1 MKVEMNVSG
10 LNGVL
15 QTLQSLPPEI
25 VSAKGGPV
33 KNALRKAAQVIQK
46 QAKANV
52 RAIVAE
58 PNKDGRPTQ
67 STGALEKAITVT
79 RGKMRGTVKGEKY
92 LVRVPHKL
100 VKYANTKKNQR
111 LGRVG
116 KYYKQ
121 EPPTYYGRML
131 EYGTSKMRPHPW
143 LRPAVEQKGAEAIQ
157 VFTDDLNKSIDATV
171 KKLAQQN
178 KAK

>member
-1 MKVEMNVSG
+1 MKVEVKLQGME
-10 LNGVL
+10 GVL
-15 QTLQSLPPEI
+15 DLLKSLPPEV
-25 VSAKGGPV
+25 VSRRGGPV
-33 KNALRKAAQVIQK
+33 KLALAKGARVIRD

-79 RGKMRGTVKGEKY
+79 RGKMRGAAKGEKY

-116 KYYKQ
+116 QYYKQ

-143 LRPAVEQKGAEAIQ
+143 LRPAVKQKGQEAIN
-157 VFTDDLNKSIDATV
+157 VITADLTRSIDQTV
-171 KKLAQQN
+171 TKLAKQN
-178 KAK
+178 GGK